1 MKRFV
6 QLYRDLESTTK
17 TNKRIQFLVNYFEES
32 SDEDK
37 LWAIALLTD
46 KRPPKPLQSGVLK
59 TIAAEAAMLPSW
71 LFDETYL
78 VVGDLSETI
87 SLLVKQEYEID
98 DFSLAHWMTEI
109 SNLKKKEEEIRIAYV
124 LDAWKGMDVDTK
136 FIFNKLIGGGFRMGV
151 SQQLILKSLAIH
163 TNIPQ
168 EVLAHRLMGKW
179 SPNETNFQQL
189 VKSEDQ
195 RNDAIPYP
203 FYLAYA
209 LEGEVADLGSLQDW
223 VIEKKWDGIRV
234 QIIKRNGEIFIWSRG
249 EELMT
254 AKIPELHF
262 LKDVEKDFVID
273 GEIICH
279 DGKEVMP
286 FANLQTRIGRKNLT
300 KRALE
305 TSPIAF
311 ITYDLLE
318 LNGADLREVSLD
330 RRREELSLLTS
341 EINSE
346 KLILSEEIKANSWKE
361 IIDIRSDSR
370 QLKCEGLMLKRRSSA
385 YKVGR
390 KKGDW
395 WKWKLDAMTIDAV
408 MIYAMKGHGRRA
420 NLYTDFTFA
429 IWHEGLLLPFTKAY
443 SGLTDAEMKEVDAF
457 VKKNTIDKF
466 GPVRS
471 VTPTLVFE
479 IAFEGIQLSSRHKS
493 GIALR
498 FPRIHRWRKDKLAN
512 EANTKEDLLALLNQ
526 INPS

>member
-1 MKRFV
+1 
-6 QLYRDLESTTK
+6 
-17 TNKRIQFLVNYFEES
+17 
-32 SDEDK
+32 
-37 LWAIALLTD
+37 
-46 KRPPKPLQSGVLK
+46 
-59 TIAAEAAMLPSW
+59 
-71 LFDETYL
+71 
-78 VVGDLSETI
+78 
-87 SLLVKQEYEID
+87 
-98 DFSLAHWMTEI
+98 
-109 SNLKKKEEEIRIAYV
+109 
-124 LDAWKGMDVDTK
+124 
-136 FIFNKLIGGGFRMGV
+136 V
-151 SQQLILKSLAIH
+151 S
-163 TNIPQ
+163 
-168 EVLAHRLMGKW
+168 
-179 SPNETNFQQL
+179 
-189 VKSEDQ
+189 
-195 RNDAIPYP
+195 
-203 FYLAYA
+203 
-209 LEGEVADLGSLQDW
+209 DLGSLEDW
-223 VIEKKWDGIRV
+223 VIEKKWDGIRG
-234 QIIKRNGEIFIWSRG
+234 QIIKRNGEVFIWSRG

-254 AKIPELHF
+254 EKIPELHF
-262 LKDVEKDFVID
+262 LKNVEKDFVID

-300 KRALE
+300 KKALE

-318 LNGADLREVSLD
+318 LNGADLRETSLEK
-330 RRREELSLLTS
+330 RRLELSLLTS

-346 KLILSEEIKANSWKE
+346 KLILSEEINANSWSE
-361 IIDIRSDSR
+361 IIEIRSTSR

-429 IWHEGLLLPFTKAY
+429 IWHEGNLLPFTKAY

-471 VTPTLVFE
+471 VIPTLVFE

>member
-17 TNKRIQFLVNYFEES
+17 TNARVQFLVKYFEES

-46 KRPPKPLQSGVLK
+46 KRPSKPLQTGVLK
-59 TIAAEAAMLPSW
+59 AMAADAAMLPSW

-87 SLLVKQEYEID
+87 SLLVKQEYEIEEL
-98 DFSLAHWMTEI
+98 SLAHWMREI
-109 SNLKKKEEEIRIAYV
+109 SDLKKKDEEIRVAFV
-124 LDAWKGMDVDTK
+124 LKAWKGMDVDSK

-151 SQQLILKSLAIH
+151 SQQLILKALAIH
-163 TNIPQ
+163 TSIPQ

-179 SPNETNFQQL
+179 SPNETDFQQL
-189 VKSEDQ
+189 VKSDDQ

-209 LEGEVADLGSLQDW
+209 LEGEVNDLGPLEEW
-223 VIEKKWDGIRV
+223 VIEKKWDGIRG

-254 AKIPELHF
+254 EKIPELHF
-262 LKDVEKDFVID
+262 LKNIDKDFVID

-279 DGKEVMP
+279 DGNEVLP
-286 FANLQTRIGRKNLT
+286 FANLQTRIGRKSLT
-300 KRALE
+300 KKALE
-305 TSPIAF
+305 SAPIAF

-318 LNGADLREVSLD
+318 LNHVDFREFPLEK
-330 RRREELSLLTS
+330 RRMALSEMVAEVNL
-341 EINSE
+341 N
-346 KLILSEEIKANSWKE
+346 KLILSEEIVAQSWQE
-361 IIDIRSDSR
+361 IIAIRSESR
-370 QLKCEGLMLKRRSSA
+370 QMKCEGLMIKRRSST

-429 IWHEGLLLPFTKAY
+429 IWHDGHLLPFTKAY

-498 FPRIHRWRKDKLAN
+498 FPRIHRWRKDKLPK

-526 INPS
+526 INP